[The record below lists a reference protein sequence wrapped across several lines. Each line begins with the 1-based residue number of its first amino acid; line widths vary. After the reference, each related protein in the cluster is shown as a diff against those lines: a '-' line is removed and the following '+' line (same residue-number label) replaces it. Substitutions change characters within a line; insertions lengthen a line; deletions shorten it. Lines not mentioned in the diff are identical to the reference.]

1 MCIQT
6 VSMKSSKLTCLSKHI
21 HTMKQNTYIK
31 KWLGGQ
37 ETWCS
42 KNVLSY
48 KHEDWSLDSQHP
60 HKTAKVVVLRIPNA
74 GVGGY
79 GNRVCGSVSLLC
91 PPKQQAPGSKRPWL
105 KGKVGWTVT
114 AALHL
119 TPSSGQCEDP
129 TPHVTQE
136 HYNSAHYKYLTVN
149 IYINYTQ
156 FIEVK
161 KRGNTIP
168 EVLPGCPSR
177 KLVLLALLCMYV
189 CTWT

>member
-1 MCIQT
+1 
-6 VSMKSSKLTCLSKHI
+6 MKSSKLTCLSKLHTSQHI

-31 KWLGGQ
+31 KWLRGQ

-42 KNVLSY
+42 GNNVLPY

-60 HKTAKVVVLRIPNA
+60 HKTAKVVVLTIPTA
-74 GVGGY
+74 RGERLWKTG
-79 GNRVCGSVSLLC
+79 GSVGFVDQSAS
-91 PPKQQAPGSKRPWL
+91 PPQKQAPGSMRPWL

-119 TPSSGQCEDP
+119 THSSGQCVHP
-129 TPHVTQE
+129 TPNVTQE

-149 IYINYTQ
+149 IYINYIQ

-161 KRGNTIP
+161 KKGNTISEAFP
-168 EVLPGCPSR
+168 RCPSR
-177 KLVLLALLCMYV
+177 KLVCMYV
-189 CTWT
+189 FEPSI